1 MAQPMSGSQSAGT
14 HNSEEQVMSDM
25 SSLSHEYASS
35 ADFSRDI
42 NDAVL
47 TLKKRFV
54 RGEDHAVEPASR
66 DAAKRLRDTLIHLL
80 HRLGE
85 SSAVP
90 VASAEV
96 SIPEDVQSRIEQ
108 LHQGDLVYFLADL
121 KRLVDALSG
130 NASLDQ
136 NDLALLDS
144 IGEAAD
150 ASASATF
157 RKLWRR

>member
-1 MAQPMSGSQSAGT
+1 MS
-14 HNSEEQVMSDM
+14 EM

-54 RGEDHAVEPASR
+54 RGEDQAIEPASR

-80 HRLGE
+80 NRLGE
-85 SSAVP
+85 NIVVA
-90 VASAEV
+90 VASEEV
-96 SIPEDVQSRIEQ
+96 AIPEDVLSRIEQ

-121 KRLVDALSG
+121 KRLLDALSG
-130 NASLDQ
+130 NATLDQ

-144 IGEAAD
+144 ICEAAD

>member
-1 MAQPMSGSQSAGT
+1 
-14 HNSEEQVMSDM
+14 MSDM

-47 TLKKRFV
+47 TLKRHFV
-54 RGEDHAVEPASR
+54 RGEDPAVEPASR
-66 DAAKRLRDTLIHLL
+66 NAASRLRDTLIHRL

-85 SSAVP
+85 SSVAAA
-90 VASAEV
+90 ASAEV
-96 SIPEDVQSRIEQ
+96 SIPEDVLSRIEQ
-108 LHQGDLVYFLADL
+108 LHQGDLVYFIADL
-121 KRLVDALSG
+121 KRLLDTLSG
-130 NASLDQ
+130 NAALTQ

>member
-1 MAQPMSGSQSAGT
+1 
-14 HNSEEQVMSDM
+14 MSDM

-42 NDAVL
+42 NDAVR

-54 RGEDHAVEPASR
+54 GRRDQALEVKAS
-66 DAAKRLRDTLIHLL
+66 DAARRLRDTIIQLL
-80 HRLGE
+80 HRLGP
-85 SSAVP
+85 SGAAA

-96 SIPEDVQSRIEQ
+96 SIPEDVLSRIEQ
-108 LHQGDLVYFLADL
+108 IHRGDLVYFLGDL
-121 KRLVDALSG
+121 NRLVNALSNHG
-130 NASLDQ
+130 SLDQ